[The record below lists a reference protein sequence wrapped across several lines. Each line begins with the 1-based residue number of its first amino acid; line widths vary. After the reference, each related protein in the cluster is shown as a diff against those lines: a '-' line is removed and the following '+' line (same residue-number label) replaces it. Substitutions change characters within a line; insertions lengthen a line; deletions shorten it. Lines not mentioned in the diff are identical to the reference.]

1 MSTGSVPNL
10 LCFSYILFIFVA
22 LLCPRDVAADGVLG
36 CGGFVRSDV
45 DINFSLVEVKLYT
58 PHGSIKYQTDCAP
71 NTGYYLIPLYEKGDF
86 VLKVEPPAGW
96 SFEPESVSL
105 KVDGSTDHCS
115 LGEDINFR
123 FTGFS
128 IFGKVV
134 SKGQDK
140 GPTGINVILRKQGS
154 SETLLTTV
162 TGEDGK
168 YTFAGVLPGEY
179 DVKAS
184 QSEDF
189 NFLQAEAKVTVTNDN
204 TNTGNSIVIAGY
216 KVKGAVQSEG
226 EPIKG
231 VNFVLFS
238 SSFKKEDITGCE
250 KSPLKGFTTTDN
262 TSPLCYTSSSTDGSF
277 TFPALP
283 VGKFYIIP
291 FYKGEHIRFD
301 VLPGRLD
308 IEVQHGPVT
317 LKEIFQVEGFSV
329 SGRVL
334 TKAGGAGVSGATV
347 LVGGKTVSRTEADG
361 LYHLE
366 NMKTGTYRIQIQ
378 TDNIYFDEVTVKI
391 TPNTPNLPDILA
403 SDFKMCGKIVI
414 SQLPETLRQVTSQ
427 RRIIIIPQSKNM
439 DASSAKADADG
450 NFCAKVKPGIHVV
463 QVHMTEEEKAAGL
476 SIVPSEKT
484 VTVTDKPVMD
494 VTFSQFQAKVTG
506 TVICLEKCG
515 PVEISLE
522 SDRRGEVKQI
532 TQVKEAA
539 RGGTFQF
546 DNVLPGKYKVTL
558 LQDSWCWKEKTLDV
572 EVASADLS
580 GIEFTQTGY
589 ILKCSISHEIK
600 LDFAHEKKEGTVG
613 SFQLN
618 KGTNRFCLA
627 QPGVYRLTPDS
638 CHKFDKDVFTYDTSN
653 PELLTLAAVRHLME
667 GTVTTEELA
676 SDIQITVVSLV
687 EQDIVNIGP
696 LTTAR
701 KPPSTEKGAKPVT
714 GPFVYKFTHWARSGE
729 RLEVSAKS
737 KELLFSPSKAEILV
751 HGDTCVGEVVK
762 FTGKRGVFINGQI
775 KPALAGVSVT
785 VVAKDDSMDPIVMET
800 VESGTFSVGP
810 LHSSKEYSVSAEKTG
825 YVLVKED
832 GQTASF
838 KAYKLGQVSVQV
850 MNEKDQPLSNVLLS
864 LSGERQYR
872 SNNVTGDNGTINF
885 IGLSPGEYYLR
896 PMMKEYKFDPASQ
909 TIEVMEGTTK
919 KITIKGLRVAYS
931 CYGSVTSLN
940 GEPEQGVIVEA
951 VGTDKCGS
959 FQEESKTEPD
969 GSYRIRG
976 LQPKCTY
983 TIHLKSDVNRHIE
996 RAAPKSQQITV
1007 VDSDFTDVSV
1017 IAFRRVNQMDISGN
1031 VITQEE
1037 HLPSLKVRLYRD
1049 ETPDSPI
1056 HTVSLGTVT
1065 FFFLPSL
1072 PIDNEQ
1078 YTIKLESSLSK
1089 ASFEF
1094 TLPTVNFVA
1103 NTSYQHHSIKFSP
1116 LRKSFDQ
1123 EFIQGTSLFLPF
1135 SLLLAA
1141 AVYNYQKILP
1151 YLMRLR
1157 SQAQSML
1164 AASQTDTSM
1173 SGTGDAGLGSDLQMK
1188 KKMKARKT
1196 S

>member
-1 MSTGSVPNL
+1 MSTGAVYNL
-10 LCFSYILFIFVA
+10 LSFSVIVFISVTV
-22 LLCPRDVAADGVLG
+22 LCPSVVSGEGVLG

-96 SFEPESVSL
+96 SFEPESVPL

-128 IFGKVV
+128 INGKVV
-134 SKGQDK
+134 SKGQNK
-140 GPTGINVILRKQGS
+140 GPTGITVTLKKQGS
-154 SETLLTTV
+154 TEALRTTV

-179 DVKAS
+179 EVKAS

-189 NFLQAEAKVTVTNDN
+189 SFLQADTKVTVTNDN
-204 TNTGNSIVIAGY
+204 ANTGDSLVIAGY

-250 KSPLKGFTTTDN
+250 KGPLKGFATTDKN
-262 TSPLCYTSSSTDGSF
+262 LPLCYSSSKADGSF

-283 VGKFYIIP
+283 VGNFYIVP

-308 IEVQHGPVT
+308 IQVQHGPVT
-317 LKEIFQVEGFSV
+317 LKDIFQVEGFSV

-334 TKAGGAGVSGATV
+334 NKAGGAGVSGASV
-347 LVGGKTVSRTEADG
+347 LVDGKAVSKTDASG
-361 LYHLE
+361 MYHLE
-366 NMKTGTYRIQIQ
+366 NMKTGSYRLQIQ
-378 TDNIYFDEVTVKI
+378 TDNIYFDDVNVKI
-391 TPNTPNLPDILA
+391 TPNTPNLPDIVA

-414 SQLPETLRQVTSQ
+414 SQLPDTLRQVGGQ
-427 RRIIIIPQSKNM
+427 RRIIIIPQNKNM
-439 DASSAKADADG
+439 DSSSTKADADG
-450 NFCAKVKPGIHVV
+450 NFCAKVKPGSHVV
-463 QVHMTEEEKAAGL
+463 QVHLTEEEKAAGL

-484 VTVTDKPVMD
+484 VVVTDKPVMD

-515 PVEISLE
+515 SMEISLE

-532 TQVKEAA
+532 TQVKEAS

-558 LQDSWCWKEKTLDV
+558 LQDSWCWKEKSLDV

-580 GIEFTQTGY
+580 GLEFTQTGY

-638 CHKFDKDVFTYDTSN
+638 CHQFDKDVFTYDTSN
-653 PELLTLAAVRHLME
+653 PELLTLAAVRHQME
-667 GTVTTEELA
+667 GTVITEEAA
-676 SDIQITVVSLV
+676 SDIHVTVSSLV
-687 EQDIVNIGP
+687 DQDTVNIGP
-696 LTTAR
+696 LTSVT
-701 KPPSTEKGAKPVT
+701 KPTSTGKGAKPAA

-729 RLEVSAKS
+729 RLEISAKS
-737 KELLFSPSKAEILV
+737 KELLFSPSKSEVVI
-751 HGDTCVGEVVK
+751 HGDTCAGEVVK

-785 VVAKDDSMDPIVMET
+785 VVAMDDSMAPIVMET
-800 VESGTFSVGP
+800 AESGTFSVGP
-810 LHSSKEYSVSAEKTG
+810 LHSGKEYSVSAEKTG
-825 YVLVKED
+825 YVLVKEE

-838 KAYKLGQVSVQV
+838 KAYKLGQVSVKV
-850 MNEKDQPLSNVLLS
+850 LNEKGEPLWNVLLS

-872 SNNVTGDNGTINF
+872 SNNVTSDDGTINF
-885 IGLSPGEYYLR
+885 IGLSPGEYFLR
-896 PMMKEYKFDPASQ
+896 PMMKEYKFAPASQ
-909 TIEVMEGTTK
+909 TIEVVEGTTK
-919 KITIKGLRVAYS
+919 EITIKGLRVAYS

-940 GEPEQGVIVEA
+940 GEPEQGIIVEA
-951 VGTDKCGS
+951 VGTGTCGN

-976 LQPKCTY
+976 LQPNCTY
-983 TIHLKSDVNRHIE
+983 SIHLKNDVNRHIE
-996 RAAPKSQQITV
+996 RAAPKSQDVTV
-1007 VDSDFTDVSV
+1007 VDKDFTDVSI

-1037 HLPSLKVRLYRD
+1037 HLPSLKVKLFRD
-1049 ETPDSPI
+1049 ETPESPI

-1072 PIDNEQ
+1072 PIDNER
-1078 YTIKLESSLSK
+1078 YTLKLESSLSK
-1089 ASFEF
+1089 ASFDF
-1094 TLPTVNFVA
+1094 TLPVVNFVA

-1116 LRKSFDQ
+1116 VRKSFDQ

-1141 AVYNYQKILP
+1141 AVYNYQKLFP
-1151 YLMRLR
+1151 YLMRMW
-1157 SQAQSML
+1157 SQVQAMLTAGQGDSMM
-1164 AASQTDTSM
+1164 T
-1173 SGTGDAGLGSDLQMK
+1173 GGGDAGPGTDTQMK
-1188 KKMKARKT
+1188 KKTKARKT
-1196 S
+1196 

>member
-1 MSTGSVPNL
+1 MNTGSGLNL
-10 LCFSYILFIFVA
+10 LSLDFISLILAII
-22 LLCPRDVAADGVLG
+22 LCPKDVHADGVLG

-96 SFEPESVSL
+96 SFEPESVPL

-128 IFGKVV
+128 ITGKVV
-134 SKGQDK
+134 SKGQDN

-154 SETLLTTV
+154 TETLRTAV
-162 TGEDGK
+162 TAEDGK

-179 DVKAS
+179 EVKAT
-184 QSEDF
+184 QSENF
-189 NFLQAEAKVTVTNDN
+189 SFLQADAKVTVTNDN
-204 TNTGNSIVIAGY
+204 ANTGNSIVIAGY

-238 SSFKKEDITGCE
+238 SSFKKEDISGCE
-250 KSPLKGFTTTDN
+250 KGPLKGFTTTDN
-262 TSPLCYTSSSTDGSF
+262 NSPLCYISSKADGSF

-283 VGKFYIIP
+283 VGNFYIVP

-308 IEVQHGPVT
+308 IQVQHGPVT
-317 LKEIFQVEGFSV
+317 LKDIFQVEGFSV

-334 TKAGGAGVSGATV
+334 NKAGGAGVSGASV
-347 LVGGKTVSRTEADG
+347 LVDGKAVSRTEADG
-361 LYHLE
+361 MYHLE
-366 NMKTGTYRIQIQ
+366 NMKTGTYRLQIQ
-378 TDNIYFDEVTVKI
+378 TDNIYFDDVSVKI
-391 TPNTPNLPDILA
+391 TPNTPNLPDIVA

-414 SQLPETLRQVTSQ
+414 SQLPDSLRQVASH
-427 RRIIIIPQSKNM
+427 RRIIIIPQNKNM
-439 DASSAKADADG
+439 DASSAKADVDG
-450 NFCAKVKPGIHVV
+450 NFCAKVKPGSHVV
-463 QVHMTEEEKAAGL
+463 QVHLTEEEKTAGL

-484 VTVTDKPVMD
+484 VTITDKPVMD
-494 VTFSQFQAKVTG
+494 VIFSQFQAKVTG

-532 TQVKEAA
+532 TQVKEAT

-638 CHKFDKDVFTYDTSN
+638 CHQFDKDVFTYDTSN

-667 GTVTTEELA
+667 GSVTTEEPA
-676 SDIQITVVSLV
+676 TDIIVTVVSTV
-687 EQDIVNIGP
+687 DQDVVNIGP
-696 LTTAR
+696 LATDV
-701 KPPSTEKGAKPVT
+701 KPPSTDKGAKPVT

-729 RLEVSAKS
+729 RLEASAKS
-737 KELLFSPSKAEILV
+737 KELLFSPSKAEVVV

-785 VVAKDDSMDPIVMET
+785 VIAMDDSMAPIAIET
-800 VESGTFSVGP
+800 AESGKFSVGP
-810 LHSSKEYSVSAEKTG
+810 LHSGKEYSVSAEKTG

-850 MNEKDQPLSNVLLS
+850 LDEKDQPLSNVLLS
-864 LSGERQYR
+864 LSGEKQYR
-872 SNNVTGDNGTINF
+872 SNNVTSDNGTINF
-885 IGLSPGEYYLR
+885 IGLSPGEYFLR
-896 PMMKEYKFDPASQ
+896 PMMKEYKFDPSSQ

-940 GEPEQGVIVEA
+940 GEPEQGIIVEA
-951 VGTDKCGS
+951 VGTDTCGM

-976 LQPKCTY
+976 LQPNCTY
-983 TIHLKSDVNRHIE
+983 SIHLKNDVNRHIE
-996 RAAPKSQQITV
+996 RAAPKSQEITV
-1007 VDSDFTDVSV
+1007 KDSDFNDVSI

-1037 HLPSLKVRLYRD
+1037 YLPSLKVKLFRD

-1072 PIDNEQ
+1072 SIDNEP
-1078 YTIKLESSLSK
+1078 YTLKLESSLSK
-1089 ASFEF
+1089 ASFDF
-1094 TLPTVNFVA
+1094 TLPVVHFVA

-1116 LRKSFDQ
+1116 IRKSFDQ

-1141 AVYNYQKILP
+1141 VVYNYQKLFP
-1151 YLMRLR
+1151 YLMRTW
-1157 SQAQSML
+1157 SQVQSML
-1164 AASQTDTSM
+1164 AAGQTETSV
-1173 SGTGDAGLGSDLQMK
+1173 SGAGDAGSGSDLQMK